1 MQKLAYS
8 KDIEP
13 DLLEDI
19 LDHVSPIIANQ
30 SSQLSIELGL
40 KQIRGHLGIDKEK
53 SSARGLSMLETS
65 ACNRNKDAL
74 IELIELYKEGADFI
88 TKDSDKLVFW
98 AEKLRVLYESAS
110 LKGNEEATF
119 SLGNLWLSGDLG
131 IVDQNIA
138 LKYFN
143 EAISSGNVLHIYR
156 FGMLLMEKD
165 SDICNYD
172 KGKELIFK
180 AMDIW
185 GRQVQQQDDAE
196 AAVNIAEIYYDGD
209 LGESDYT
216 KAIEWFIIATNLG
229 DTWSKYYLAKIYL
242 LKLSEK
248 NIKLATDY
256 MDQILSE
263 YSDDIDL
270 VEKLYHL
277 FPYLLQE
284 DNAPEGL
291 NWLVKQLLNEK
302 KHEKKPTNDASE
314 YHFTSWLLNEK
325 NQTNDSLEPHLVS
338 RYFTKKCLKYC
349 LTIMHGKEVVDYAET
364 IRHLSVISYVTG
376 SKITI
381 KSLNKLFRNVGEE
394 EKSIIKHWVK
404 IFDNSLEKDN
414 LSQNKLSDCLNLL
427 SNEDIVETLG
437 INDEYME

>member
-1 MQKLAYS
+1 
-8 KDIEP
+8 
-13 DLLEDI
+13 
-19 LDHVSPIIANQ
+19 
-30 SSQLSIELGL
+30 
-40 KQIRGHLGIDKEK
+40 
-53 SSARGLSMLETS
+53 
-65 ACNRNKDAL
+65 
-74 IELIELYKEGADFI
+74 
-88 TKDSDKLVFW
+88 
-98 AEKLRVLYESAS
+98 
-110 LKGNEEATF
+110 
-119 SLGNLWLSGDLG
+119 
-131 IVDQNIA
+131 
-138 LKYFN
+138 
-143 EAISSGNVLHIYR
+143 
-156 FGMLLMEKD
+156 
-165 SDICNYD
+165 
-172 KGKELIFK
+172 
-180 AMDIW
+180 MDIW
-185 GRQVQQQDDAE
+185 ESQVQQQDDAE

-376 SKITI
+376 SKITT
-381 KSLNKLFRNVGEE
+381 KSLNKLFCDGGEE
-394 EKSIIKHWVK
+394 IKSIIKNWVK

-414 LSQNKLSDCLNLL
+414 LCQNKLSDCLNLL
-427 SNEDIVETLG
+427 SNEAIVETLG